1 MRVPARNAGGLEVSP
16 RNNFSKLGAKNK
28 FYNFKNSCFTVV
40 YWLANLKIIHDK
52 HMYSSKIE
60 INVEG

>member
-1 MRVPARNAGGLEVSP
+1 MRVPARRAGGLEVFP

-28 FYNFKNSCFTVV
+28 FYNFKKSCFTVV
-40 YWLANLKIIHDK
+40 YWLANLKIIYNK

-60 INVEG
+60 INFEG

>member
-1 MRVPARNAGGLEVSP
+1 MQVPARRAGGLEVSP

-40 YWLANLKIIHDK
+40 YWLAI
-52 HMYSSKIE
+52 
-60 INVEG
+60 